1 MAVSIDDV
9 YQRVL
14 ALANK
19 EQRGYIT
26 PQEFNLL
33 AQKAQMDIFEQY
45 FHDMGIGMLEG
56 ENDTQYGNRIDSI
69 REKLLVFQ
77 VYKDFVPAVTDT
89 HIVTLPADV
98 HVLGD
103 VFYNDENNIH
113 YLANEIDV
121 REAQYVFKNP
131 LLAPTKN
138 RPSFL
143 RMDGNKIRMYPEVV
157 EPAWGITRVMC
168 NYIAKPADPKWTYVI
183 VNEKALYNAF
193 AGDRQ
198 DFSLHASEESTLTNR
213 ILELAGIVINKP
225 GLSEVILR
233 NQAVK
238 EANEN
243 R

>member
-1 MAVSIDDV
+1 MAVSIDNV

-14 ALANK
+14 AIANK

-56 ENDTQYGNRIDSI
+56 ENDTQYGNRIDLI

-77 VYKDFVPAVTDT
+77 VYKAPVSAVISG
-89 HIVTLPADV
+89 HVATLPADV
-98 HVLGD
+98 HILGD
-103 VFYNDENNIH
+103 VFYNDENNMH

-121 REAQYVFKNP
+121 REAQYLFKNP
-131 LLAPTKN
+131 LLTPTSD

-143 RMDGNKIRMYPEVV
+143 RMDGNRIRMYPKTVDPV
-157 EPAWGITRVMC
+157 WSITQVIC
-168 NYIAKPADPKWTYVI
+168 SYIAKPADPKWTYVV

>member
-168 NYIAKPADPKWTYVI
+168 NYIAKPADPKWTYVV